1 MTFKMNRFIETF
13 AVATFPVALII
24 GCTTTGEEQISKIDA
39 QQQIVVERTTSLQA
53 DEMNTV
59 AFVEATN
66 DDEVSSTATS
76 TPETPTGNESS
87 LSQNDSSNHETELM
101 EVNLKLPLV
110 EKMPQPETNIFHF
123 AVNKYDLVES
133 DYEHL
138 KQHADYLKKH
148 SQMILH
154 VNGYS
159 DARGPA
165 KLNYEL
171 SSKRAQQ
178 VINILVTYGAPQAQI
193 KLNSYGESFPL
204 TDEKNWDENRRVE
217 LKYIEIPNEEGLL
230 LSAF

>member
-13 AVATFPVALII
+13 AVVTFPVALII
-24 GCTTTGEEQISKIDA
+24 GCTTTGEEQISKIDV
-39 QQQIVVERTTSLQA
+39 QDQTVVEETTSLQA

-59 AFVEATN
+59 AFVEAIKN
-66 DDEVSSTATS
+66 EKVSSTAIS
-76 TPETPTGNESS
+76 TPETSTSNDSS
-87 LSQNDSSNHETELM
+87 LSQMDQSNAETELM
-101 EVNLKLPLV
+101 EVNLTLPPV
-110 EKMPQPETNIFHF
+110 EVMPQPETHIFHF

-133 DYEHL
+133 AYEHL
-138 KQHADYLKKH
+138 KQHADYLKKN

-178 VINILVTYGAPQAQI
+178 VMNILITYGAPEAQL

-217 LKYIEIPNEEGLL
+217 LKYIEGLNEEGLL